1 VRVADLRD
9 ARIVDD
15 GWQYA
20 AVPLL
25 LGVPL
30 LVLYA
35 PVGLALL
42 ATGGAI
48 LAFFRDPPRHPPETG
63 IVAPADG
70 TVSVVREEEG
80 RLRVGVFMNVDDV
93 HVNRAPAPGTVKSVT
108 HRPGAHE
115 PAFSKES
122 DRNERVDVDCGD
134 YDVSLIAGWFARR
147 ITPYVE
153 TGDELERGDRIGHIA
168 FGSRADVVMPEPVD
182 ESSLFVS
189 EGDEVRAGETVLA
202 DRPNRLRNGDG

>member
-1 VRVADLRD
+1 VRIADLRET
-9 ARIVDD
+9 RIAGD
-15 GWQYA
+15 GWRYA

-25 LGVPL
+25 LGAPL
-30 LVLYA
+30 LVLSA
-35 PVGLALL
+35 PVGVALL
-42 ATGGAI
+42 LLGVAV

-93 HVNRAPAPGTVKSVT
+93 HVNRAPAPGTVESVT
-108 HRPGAHE
+108 HRPGAHR
-115 PAFSKES
+115 PAFSKDS

-153 TGDELERGDRIGHIA
+153 PGDELERGGRIGHIA
-168 FGSRADVVMPEPVD
+168 FGSRADVLMPEGVE
-182 ESSLFVS
+182 ESDLFVAA
-189 EGDEVRAGETVLA
+189 GDEVRAGETMLA
-202 DRPNRLRNGDG
+202 CREE